1 MMIATARQMTTST
14 TMMTAR
20 WAMTLADGILPFM
33 ESGWVGNVTFTQQS
47 NDQAWVDEFWG
58 GKQIA

>member
-20 WAMTLADGILPFM
+20 WAMTLADGISPFM

-58 GKQIA
+58 GERIA